1 MGSEG
6 GEELGQYMG
15 IEETGQIQLA
25 RIICSTVCPELNMPH
40 VWYVD
45 LYGMY
50 ILYAVDD
57 HCCIVTV
64 AVFHAYGT
72 AAESISAILHA
83 SVYML
88 LFNMLLT

>member
-6 GEELGQYMG
+6 GEELGQYIG

-25 RIICSTVCPELNMPH
+25 TIICSAVCPELNMH
-40 VWYVD
+40 AWY
-45 LYGMY
+45 
-50 ILYAVDD
+50 YAGND
-57 HCCIVTV
+57 HCYIVTV
-64 AVFHAYGT
+64 AVFHGYGT

-83 SVYML
+83 SVYIL